1 MGKTNIVILGGG
13 YGGVETAKK
22 LHKQFKK
29 RPEIEITL
37 IDRNPYHTLMTEL
50 HEVAGARVEPDSVR
64 VSFARIFSG
73 KRVHVVLDEITAIDF
88 TGKKLTGKSDSY
100 EYDYLVLGTG
110 AEPCFSVSREHKS
123 TLSRSG
129 PLKMR

>member
-64 VSFARIFSG
+64 VSFARIFPENEYMS
-73 KRVHVVLDEITAIDF
+73 F
-88 TGKKLTGKSDSY
+88 SMKSP
-100 EYDYLVLGTG
+100 L
-110 AEPCFSVSREHKS
+110 S
-123 TLSRSG
+123 TSQERN
-129 PLKMR
+129 